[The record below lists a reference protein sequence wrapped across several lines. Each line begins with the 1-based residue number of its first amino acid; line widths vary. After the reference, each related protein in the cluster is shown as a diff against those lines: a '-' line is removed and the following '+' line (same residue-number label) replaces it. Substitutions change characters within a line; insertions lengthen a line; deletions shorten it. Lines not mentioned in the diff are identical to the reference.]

1 MPESVKEHVQK
12 LRDEIAAINAANQKP
27 TDIRVAKSQT
37 AAERQR
43 RQERLE
49 EILLELVSL
58 TEWKQLWVL
67 AGVATCA
74 VPNRISSIREQ
85 TGQGAP
91 RSELA
96 EYLR

>member
-1 MPESVKEHVQK
+1 

-58 TEWKQLWVL
+58 TEWKQL
-67 AGVATCA
+67 
-74 VPNRISSIREQ
+74 
-85 TGQGAP
+85 
-91 RSELA
+91 
-96 EYLR
+96 